1 MRLIGRLA
9 ALTVDPVVKRA
20 DEAGKSPDSSNPRS
34 QRHIPLIAAL
44 VCVIAVSVG
53 PSQAGAATFS
63 NPGSITINDAAT
75 ASPYPSTVSVAGV
88 GASVLDVNATLSGF
102 SHAFPA
108 DVDVMLVGP
117 QGQSVV
123 LMSDVPRDD
132 PVCGGDAVGLIL
144 TFDDAAAGPIPLD
157 SALASGT
164 FRPTNNETYVTNC
177 APAPDVDA
185 FPGPAPSGPYGS
197 TLAVY
202 NGTNPNGTWSLYV
215 LDDGGGDS
223 GSIGNGWSLDITTAP
238 PPPSGP
244 PDTTIARF
252 KVKHKAR
259 KASFAFTGSGGSGA
273 LSFECKLDKKPFGAC
288 TSPAGYKHLRPGK
301 HTFTV
306 RAVDSAAQ
314 ADPTPASQG
323 FRIPDK
329 KHKRHRRT
337 HH

>member
-1 MRLIGRLA
+1 
-9 ALTVDPVVKRA
+9 
-20 DEAGKSPDSSNPRS
+20 
-34 QRHIPLIAAL
+34 LIAAL
-44 VCVIAVSVG
+44 LCAIAVSVG

-63 NPGSITINDAAT
+63 NPGAITINDAAT
-75 ASPYPSTVSVAGV
+75 ASPYPSTISVTGV
-88 GASVLDVNATLSGF
+88 GASVVDVNGTLSGF
-102 SHAFPA
+102 SHTFPA

-132 PVCGGDAVGLIL
+132 PVCGSDAAGLVL
-144 TFDDAAAGPIPLD
+144 TFDDAAPGPIPLD

-185 FPGPAPSGPYGS
+185 FPVPAPSSPYGS

-202 NGTNPNGTWSLYV
+202 NGTDPNGTWSLYV

-223 GSIGNGWSLDITTAP
+223 GSIGNGWSLDITAP

-244 PDTTIARF
+244 PDTTITRF

-259 KASFAFTGSGGSGA
+259 KASFSFTGSGGSGA
-273 LSFECKLDKKPFGAC
+273 LSFECKLDKRSFRVC
-288 TSPAGYKHLRPGK
+288 TSPEGYQHLRPGK
-301 HTFTV
+301 HTFAV
-306 RAVDSAAQ
+306 RAVDAVAQ
-314 ADPTPASQG
+314 ADPTPASQI
-323 FRIPDK
+323 FRI
-329 KHKRHRRT
+329 HKVRHKGHRRI
-337 HH
+337 HS

>member
-1 MRLIGRLA
+1 MTLIGWLA
-9 ALTVDPVVKRA
+9 EHTVDPVIQSA
-20 DEAGKSPDSSNPRS
+20 DDAGKSLDSSSTRS
-34 QRHIPLIAAL
+34 QRFILLIAAL
-44 VCVIAVSVG
+44 LCVIAVSVG

-63 NPGSITINDAAT
+63 NPGAITINDAAT

-88 GASVLDVNATLSGF
+88 GASVVDVNATLSGF
-102 SHAFPA
+102 SHTFPA

-123 LMSDVPRDD
+123 LMADVPRDD
-132 PVCGGDAVGLIL
+132 PVCGSDAVGLIL

-185 FPGPAPSGPYGS
+185 FPGPAPPSPYGS

-238 PPPSGP
+238 PPPGP
-244 PDTTIARF
+244 PDTQITRF

-259 KASFAFTGSGGSGA
+259 KASFSFTGSGGSGA
-273 LSFECKLDKKPFGAC
+273 LSFECQLDKKSFGVC
-288 TSPAGYKHLRPGK
+288 TSPTWYKHLRPGK
-301 HTFTV
+301 HTFAV
-306 RAVDSAAQ
+306 RAVDAAAQ
-314 ADPTPASQG
+314 TDPTPASQR
-323 FRIPDK
+323 FRILK
-329 KHKRHRRT
+329 QEHKRHGRI
-337 HH
+337 HN